1 MLPPGGSDPLKQFS
15 NLEDARRLALAI
27 VDTFPEP
34 FVVLD
39 GELNVLAASRY
50 FYKFFKEEASEVRGR
65 SFFALGGG
73 QWDIPAL
80 RRLIETVIPEHT
92 SMEGFE
98 VEHDFL
104 HLGPRTMLLNARL
117 VRYEDGSSPTI
128 LLAFRDITARRA
140 IEREKQELLEHTEQ
154 LLSQQKILFRE
165 MEHRIANS
173 LQITASILIL
183 KARAAV
189 SEETRYELQDAHKRV
204 MSVAA
209 VQRHLHAVDGIE
221 RIDIGAYLTKL
232 TGSLAASMIEP
243 QHAIA
248 MDVAADAGTLLT
260 AEAVSIGLI
269 VTELVINAVKYAFPT
284 KRKEVGILIT
294 FRFDGPDWKLTVS
307 DNGDGRS
314 TAAPSASQGL
324 GTAIVAAL
332 TKQLKAQLQEIAT
345 ANGLRVEVTHVT
357 SKSWLPLAA

>member
-1 MLPPGGSDPLKQFS
+1 MKQFS

-39 GELNVLAASRY
+39 GEFNILAASRY
-50 FYKFFKEEASEVRGR
+50 FYEFFKEEASEVRGR
-65 SFFALGGG
+65 SFFELSGG

-140 IEREKQELLEHTEQ
+140 IERDKQELLEQTEQ
-154 LLSQQKILFRE
+154 LLAQQKILFRE

-189 SEETRYELQDAHKRV
+189 SEETRHELQDAHKRV

-209 VQRHLHAVDGIE
+209 VQSHLHAVDGIE

-232 TGSLAASMIEP
+232 TGSLAASMTET

-248 MDVAADAGTLLT
+248 MDVTADAGTLPS

-284 KRKEVGILIT
+284 KRKKAGILIT
-294 FRFDGPDWKLTVS
+294 FQFYGSDWKLAVS
-307 DNGDGRS
+307 DNGDGRG

-332 TKQLKAQLQEIAT
+332 TKQLKAQLQEIST
-345 ANGLRVEVTHVT
+345 ANGLRVEVTHGT

>member
-15 NLEDARRLALAI
+15 NIEDARRLALAI

-39 GELNVLAASRY
+39 GELNVLAASSY
-50 FYKFFKEEASEVRGR
+50 FYKFFKEEPSEVRGR
-65 SFFALGGG
+65 SFFELGGG

-117 VRYEDGSSPTI
+117 VRYEDESSATI

-140 IEREKQELLEHTEQ
+140 IERERQELLEQTEQ
-154 LLSQQKILFRE
+154 LLAQQKILFRE

-189 SEETRYELQDAHKRV
+189 SEETRHELQDAHKRV

-209 VQRHLHAVDGIE
+209 VQSHLHAVDGIE

-248 MDVAADAGTLLT
+248 MDVTADAGTLPT

-284 KRKEVGILIT
+284 KRKKAGIIT
-294 FRFDGPDWKLTVS
+294 FQFDGSDWKLTVS
-307 DNGDGRS
+307 DNGDGRG
-314 TAAPSASQGL
+314 AEAPSTSQGL

-332 TKQLKAQLQEIAT
+332 TKQLKAQLQEIPT

>member
-1 MLPPGGSDPLKQFS
+1 
-15 NLEDARRLALAI
+15 
-27 VDTFPEP
+27 
-34 FVVLD
+34 
-39 GELNVLAASRY
+39 
-50 FYKFFKEEASEVRGR
+50 
-65 SFFALGGG
+65 
-73 QWDIPAL
+73 
-80 RRLIETVIPEHT
+80 
-92 SMEGFE
+92 MEGFE

-104 HLGPRTMLLNARL
+104 YLGPRTMLLNARL

-128 LLAFRDITARRA
+128 LLAFSDITARRV

-154 LLSQQKILFRE
+154 LLAQQKILLRE

-183 KARAAV
+183 KASAAV
-189 SEETRYELQDAHKRV
+189 SEETRHELQDAHKRV

-209 VQRHLHAVDGIE
+209 VQSHLHAVDGIE
-221 RIDIGAYLTKL
+221 RVGIGAYLTKL

-248 MDVAADAGTLLT
+248 MDVAADAGTLAT

-284 KRKEVGILIT
+284 KRKEAGILIT
-294 FRFDGPDWKLTVS
+294 FRFDGSDWKLTVS
-307 DNGDGRS
+307 DNGDGRG
-314 TAAPSASQGL
+314 TAAPSAPQGL

-332 TKQLKAQLQEIAT
+332 TKQLKAQLQEIPT
-345 ANGLRVEVTHVT
+345 ANGYRVEVTHVT

>member
-1 MLPPGGSDPLKQFS
+1 MKQFS
-15 NLEDARRLALAI
+15 KLEDAQHLALAI

-39 GELNVLAASRY
+39 GELVVLAASRY
-50 FYKFFKEEASEVRGR
+50 FYEFFKEEASEVRGR
-65 SFFALGGG
+65 PFFKLGGG

-92 SMEGFE
+92 SMESFE

-128 LLAFRDITARRA
+128 LLAFRDITARRV

-154 LLSQQKILFRE
+154 LLAQQQTLLRE

-173 LQITASILIL
+173 LQIIASILIL
-183 KARAAV
+183 KAGAAV
-189 SEETRYELQDAHKRV
+189 SEETRHELQDAHKRV
-204 MSVAA
+204 ISVAA
-209 VQRHLHAVDGIE
+209 VQSHLHAVAGIE
-221 RIDIGAYLTKL
+221 RIDVGAYLTKL
-232 TGSLAASMIEP
+232 TGSLATSMLQP
-243 QHAIA
+243 QDAIV
-248 MDVAADAGTLLT
+248 MDVAVDAGILPT

-284 KRKEVGILIT
+284 KRKDARILVS
-294 FRFDGPDWKLTVS
+294 FRFSGSDWKLTVS
-307 DNGDGRS
+307 DNGDGRG
-314 TAAPSASQGL
+314 TAPPSRSRGL
-324 GTAIVAAL
+324 GSAIVAAL
-332 TKQLKAQLQEIAT
+332 TKQLKAQLLEVPT
-345 ANGLRVEVTHVT
+345 ANGVRVEVSHVT
-357 SKSWLPLAA
+357 SESWLPLAA